1 MACLPFRR
9 RAWIRTGSALGLA
22 LGLGCAPPPPF
33 TVPPPAGQAGP
44 GAPEVVQSRTLP
56 IAPDQVFP
64 RVLGVLLD
72 MGYQIRSAN
81 RELMFVNIHRTW
93 FDETLVGRPEL
104 SMGATLLFEA
114 AGPGTTRVR
123 ILPTGRWSRVNSVE
137 GGSATVTLAEPSLD
151 PKESQR
157 FLDQLA
163 RRLCPDPANG
173 R

>member
-1 MACLPFRR
+1 MACPPFRHH
-9 RAWIRTGSALGLA
+9 AWIRAGSALGLA

-44 GAPEVVQSRTLP
+44 GAMDVVQSRTLP

-72 MGYQIRSAN
+72 MGYQIRSAD

-93 FDETLVGRPEL
+93 FDETLVARPEL

-123 ILPTGRWSRVNSVE
+123 ILPTGRWSLVNSVE
-137 GGSATVTLAEPSLD
+137 GGRATVTLAEPSLD
-151 PKESQR
+151 PRESQR

-163 RRLCPDPANG
+163 RRLCPDPAPG